1 MGKTLLTLGCCWVF
15 LSANA
20 QGIGEVHAA
29 PGMPVH
35 LQRGIPTVPARR
47 HPVATAAGAI
57 GKVPPP
63 VLARFWQL
71 PDTAKLRAVQPLHRF
86 FSSQAKYPTT
96 TLQAQVEGKIY
107 ARLTVLADGTVSAVA
122 ITRRDF
128 LGEPDPL
135 TAAKG
140 IADLDAE
147 VTRVMKLIRFEP
159 GSAASDTVTVTTMF
173 RMQ

>member
-1 MGKTLLTLGCCWVF
+1 MKYWLLVF
-15 LSANA
+15 GMYWDGAAA
-20 QGIGEVHAA
+20 QGRGEVYAA

-47 HPVATAAGAI
+47 HLVATAAGTI
-57 GKVPPP
+57 SKPLSP

-71 PDTAKLRAVQPLHRF
+71 PDSAKLRAVQPLHRF
-86 FSSQAKYPTT
+86 VSSQAKYPAA
-96 TLQAQVEGKIY
+96 TLRAQVEGRIY
-107 ARLTVLADGTVSAVA
+107 ARLTVLADGTVSQVA

-128 LGEPDPL
+128 LSEPDPL

-147 VTRVMKLIRFEP
+147 VTRVMKLVRFEP
-159 GSAASDTVTVTTMF
+159 SGAASDTVTVTSMF

>member
-1 MGKTLLTLGCCWVF
+1 MKGWLLVFGVCWMGAVAK
-15 LSANA
+15 A
-20 QGIGEVHAA
+20 QGSGAVYAA

-35 LQRGIPTVPARR
+35 LQRGIPTIPARR
-47 HPVATAAGAI
+47 HAVAPAAGAI
-57 GKVPPP
+57 SKPPP

-71 PDTAKLRAVQPLHRF
+71 PDTAKLRAAQPLYRF

-96 TLQAQVEGKIY
+96 TLRAQVEGKIY
-107 ARLTVLADGTVSAVA
+107 AQLTVLADGTVSTVA

-128 LGEPDPL
+128 LGESDPL

-147 VTRVMKLIRFEP
+147 VIRVMKLVRFAP
-159 GSAASDTVTVTTMF
+159 GGAASDTVTVTTMF